1 MIPKDKLQHAA
12 VGAGITLTAAITL
25 FFFARDAA
33 AATVGTLIGVWLT
46 GVAAWVKEAW
56 DRRHPEKRTFDGW
69 AAFATV
75 AGACAVALVSAVLL
89 VIWG

>member
-1 MIPKDKLQHAA
+1 M
-12 VGAGITLTAAITL
+12 
-25 FFFARDAA
+25 AA
-33 AATVGTLIGVWLT
+33 AVGTLIGVWLT

-56 DRRHPEKRTFDGW
+56 DRRHPEKHTFDGW
-69 AAFATV
+69 DAFATV